1 MRIKL
6 LTLITVINFYTL
18 LAQSKTN
25 PKMESEKV
33 KIEIWSD
40 IVCPFCLIGKK
51 KLEQAISKLN
61 AEDKVQIIWHSFQLD
76 PNFPKNT
83 SLPSIKNLSEKK
95 GYPVEQINQ
104 MCAQLT
110 HQGKGYGVDFQF
122 DKALTFNTWDAHRL
136 IQWSKISNKS
146 NDLKEALMHAYFSE
160 GIDLSIHENLLSV
173 VQNVGLDIEK
183 AKLVL
188 KTDSYSEEV
197 EQDIYRAQQ
206 LGIRGVPFFLI
217 NGKESISG
225 AQSDEVFEN
234 VISSALKNI
243 ESKKPSTQEGIC
255 LPNGECE

>member
-1 MRIKL
+1 MKVKVL
-6 LTLITVINFYTL
+6 LLITLINFYTL
-18 LAQSKTN
+18 LAQSKTK

-40 IVCPFCLIGKK
+40 IVCPFCIIGKK

-61 AEDKVQIIWHSFQLD
+61 AEENVEIIWHSFQLD

-95 GYPVEQINQ
+95 GYPVEQVNQ
-104 MCAQLT
+104 MCTQLT
-110 HQGKGYGVDFQF
+110 HQGKEYEVDFQF

-136 IQWSKISNKS
+136 IQWSKTVNKS
-146 NDLKEALMHAYFSE
+146 NELKKALMHAYFSE
-160 GIDLSIHENLLSV
+160 GIDLSINENLLSV
-173 VQNVGLDIEK
+173 VKNAGLDVEK
-183 AKLVL
+183 AKIVL
-188 KTDSYSEEV
+188 KTDSYSKEI
-197 EQDIYRAQQ
+197 EQDIYQAQQ

-243 ESKKPSTQEGIC
+243 ESKKTSTQEGIC